1 MVRHC
6 NSDVLEGELVSVLM
20 PVYNGERYLDQAVK
34 SIINQTYKNIEIV
47 IIDDGSFDRSIEIIK
62 YYMSL
67 DGRVKAYFLPHSGLV
82 AALNYGLVKCK
93 GDFVVR
99 MDADDIA
106 LPNRVERLFSCIVR
120 SQLLVVGSAV
130 SLMDESGKR
139 LRDGNVP
146 VGVEKVKNR
155 LRHSS
160 CIFHPTVIFRRES
173 VLSAGGY
180 RSQFKAAEDYDLWLR
195 LAEKGGLNNISDVL
209 LLYRVH
215 ASSVSA
221 QKIESQAL
229 SSAAALAA
237 FYIRNNG
244 DDENSFLQRMSQSD
258 GVETLISCCPRE
270 IRGCVRRSYYRS
282 IVYGARFPDEMV
294 GQIYTRL
301 TKDEDYIGGWQ
312 DSIDYASTLLRL
324 ALIMLRRKRYWRSI
338 RLFVGTITHFPVGS
352 LISLLRGY

>member
-1 MVRHC
+1 MRHC
-6 NSDVLEGELVSVLM
+6 NYDDLEPELVSVLM
-20 PVYNGERYLDQAVK
+20 PVYNGESYLDQALK
-34 SIINQTYKNIEIV
+34 SILDQTYKNIEIV
-47 IIDDGSFDRSIEIIK
+47 IIDDGSFDKSIEIIK
-62 YYMSL
+62 YYMGL

-82 AALNYGLVKCK
+82 ATLNYGLEKCK
-93 GDFVVR
+93 GNFVVR

-120 SQLLVVGSAV
+120 SQLLVVGSAI

-146 VGVEKVKNR
+146 VGVENVKNR

-173 VLSAGGY
+173 VLSVGGY

-195 LAEKGGLNNISDVL
+195 LAEKGEVNNVSDVL

-237 FYIRNNG
+237 FYIRKNG
-244 DDENSFLQRMSQSD
+244 DDENSFLHGMSQSD
-258 GVETLISCCPRE
+258 GIETLISYCPGE
-270 IRGCVRRSYYRS
+270 IRGGVRRSYYRS

-294 GQIYTRL
+294 DQIYTRL
-301 TKDEDYIGGWQ
+301 TKNEDYIGGGKN
-312 DSIDYASTLLRL
+312 SIDCASTLLRL

-338 RLFVGTITHFPVGS
+338 KLFVGTVTRFPVGS
-352 LISLLRGY
+352 LVSLLRGY

>member
-47 IIDDGSFDRSIEIIK
+47 IVDDGSFDRSIEIIK

-93 GDFVVR
+93 GNFVVR

-195 LAEKGGLNNISDVL
+195 LAEKGGLNNISE
-209 LLYRVH
+209 
-215 ASSVSA
+215 SV
-221 QKIESQAL
+221 
-229 SSAAALAA
+229 
-237 FYIRNNG
+237 
-244 DDENSFLQRMSQSD
+244 
-258 GVETLISCCPRE
+258 
-270 IRGCVRRSYYRS
+270 
-282 IVYGARFPDEMV
+282 
-294 GQIYTRL
+294 
-301 TKDEDYIGGWQ
+301 
-312 DSIDYASTLLRL
+312 
-324 ALIMLRRKRYWRSI
+324 
-338 RLFVGTITHFPVGS
+338 
-352 LISLLRGY
+352 